1 MDKKRRT
8 GMIAFKNHRQQI
20 AMLLA
25 VIIAMTLLFSSI
37 FLLTHLNH
45 DCTGMNC
52 VVCSELRTCIRT
64 VHLLSQTLG
73 SGILFIF
80 AYNCLKN
87 QARKHNAGIL
97 SSRVSLVEL
106 KVRLNR

>member
-1 MDKKRRT
+1 
-8 GMIAFKNHRQQI
+8 MIAFKNHRHQI

-25 VIIAMTLLFSSI
+25 VMIAMTLLFSSI
-37 FLLTHLNH
+37 FVMTHLNH

-73 SGILFIF
+73 SGILFLF
-80 AYNCLKN
+80 AYNCVKN
-87 QARKHNAGIL
+87 QAKKYNAGIL
-97 SSRVSLVEL
+97 SSRVSLVGL

>member
-1 MDKKRRT
+1 
-8 GMIAFKNHRQQI
+8 MIAFKNHRHHI

-25 VIIAMTLLFSSI
+25 VMIAMTLLFSSI
-37 FLLTHLNH
+37 FVLTHLNH
-45 DCTGMNC
+45 DCTGLNC
-52 VVCSELRTCIRT
+52 GVCSELRTCIRT

-87 QARKHNAGIL
+87 QAKKYNTGIL
-97 SSRVSLVEL
+97 ASRSSLVGL

>member
-1 MDKKRRT
+1 
-8 GMIAFKNHRQQI
+8 MIAFKNHRQQI

-37 FLLTHLNH
+37 FVLTHLNH
-45 DCTGMNC
+45 DCTGVNC

-64 VHLLSQTLG
+64 AHLLSQTLG
-73 SGILFIF
+73 SGILIIF
-80 AYNCLKN
+80 AFNCFEN
-87 QARKHNAGIL
+87 QARKYNAGIL
-97 SSRVSLVEL
+97 SSKVSLVGL